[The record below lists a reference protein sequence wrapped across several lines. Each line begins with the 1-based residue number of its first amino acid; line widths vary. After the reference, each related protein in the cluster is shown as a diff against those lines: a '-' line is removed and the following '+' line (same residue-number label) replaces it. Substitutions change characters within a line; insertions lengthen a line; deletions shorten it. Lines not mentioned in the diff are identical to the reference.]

1 MRNNQVRI
9 IEDHKCRPVIRSEKG
24 KFKIGGQ
31 KYRYTKEGE
40 KSALY
45 KVIEQPKKEEENND
59 NT

>member
-9 IEDHKCRPVIRSEKG
+9 IEDQKCKPVIRSENG

-45 KVIEQPKKEEENND
+45 KVIEQPKKEENND